1 MPARRD
7 ILLVFAACVVPVFAW
22 ALLSYLDAFPGFI
35 LRMSIW
41 DLLGSISYVLAIAL
55 IESII
60 FLIPI
65 LLSAILL
72 PPRFLKNH
80 FVSIGSLVVLIT
92 AAWLMYANRERAYLG
107 TWDTLHL
114 VIVLVL
120 YALSLAI
127 PIALVIHSKRLE
139 QIIQAAMERVAVL
152 AYIYVAFAF
161 VGLIIVVIR
170 NV

>member
-65 LLSAILL
+65 LLLAILF
-72 PPRFLKNH
+72 PSRFLKNH
-80 FVSIGSLVVLIT
+80 FVSIGSLVVWIT
-92 AAWLMYANRERAYLG
+92 A
-107 TWDTLHL
+107 
-114 VIVLVL
+114 
-120 YALSLAI
+120 
-127 PIALVIHSKRLE
+127 
-139 QIIQAAMERVAVL
+139 
-152 AYIYVAFAF
+152 
-161 VGLIIVVIR
+161 
-170 NV
+170 